1 MLYHLRGKVIHGDG
15 WGRKMGY
22 PTANLDRRYF
32 VHHPV
37 PKGVWACRVRLYK
50 KVGTGRDLSVQKVR
64 RFNNW
69 LKGIAV
75 IGETGEA
82 MSRRDRR
89 AQGKVEVYIID
100 FNNNIYGWHC
110 EAEIVQKIRSL
121 RKYGSP
127 RALAVQIG
135 RDIETARR
143 VLGKPS

>member
-1 MLYHLRGKVIHGDG
+1 MQYVLRGKVIHGDG

-32 VHHPV
+32 VHHSV
-37 PKGVWACRVRLYK
+37 PKGVWACRVK
-50 KVGTGRDLSVQKVR
+50 IKNQKSKIK
-64 RFNNW
+64 NNELW
-69 LKGIAV
+69 LRGIAV
-75 IGETGEA
+75 IGVKN
-82 MSRRDRR
+82 
-89 AQGKVEVYIID
+89 KVEVYIID
-100 FNNNIYGWHC
+100 FDKNIYGWYC
-110 EAEIVQKIRSL
+110 EAEIFKKIRSL